1 MLYSL
6 KTILD
11 ILHYTLYTISIYMVG
26 VLSCTF
32 HLREIDS
39 RQMVIIRI
47 QKRNVVYVKKKVISS
62 LLFWLWVWIDLY
74 LLLSEGE
81 PRRQNIQRRITM
93 SNKCWIIHRKI
104 LFIMIVGSRRQQRLM
119 THAGRSLI

>member
-6 KTILD
+6 KTTLD

-62 LLFWLWVWIDLY
+62 LLFWLWIDLY

-81 PRRQNIQRRITM
+81 PRRKNIQKRITM
-93 SNKCWIIHRKI
+93 SNNCWIIHRKI
-104 LFIMIVGSRRQQRLM
+104 LFIMILGSRRQQRLM
-119 THAGRSLI
+119 THSGRGLI